1 MIKHSEKVEISD
13 IKKSYWNAIDA
24 NVMLQDENK
33 DLKAKIFR
41 LEKVINKLLERIS
54 KLEMEIEE
62 YESNNIQRK
71 TKWNYWGNEKRFR
84 KWKRYG

>member
-71 TKWNYWGNEKRFR
+71 TK
-84 KWKRYG
+84 

>member
-41 LEKVINKLLERIS
+41 LEKVINRLLERIS

-71 TKWNYWGNEKRFR
+71 TK
-84 KWKRYG
+84 